1 MNKPAFKHM
10 AGTALVVAAGF
21 LAGTAQAHHSVAAFD
36 RDHPATL
43 TGTVKSFT
51 WTNPHTW
58 LYLSVPDGKGG
69 EQEWKLEGGA
79 VNMLVRQGWTNKT
92 MEAGMKVKLLIAPR
106 RDGEYGA
113 GEWLRL
119 LEIDGKPFGKSSTP
133 AAGSTP

>member
-1 MNKPAFKHM
+1 MNTHTLKYAL
-10 AGTALVVAAGF
+10 GTALIASAGLLAAS
-21 LAGTAQAHHSVAAFD
+21 AQAHHSVAAFD

-43 TGTVKSFT
+43 SGVVKQFT

-58 LYLSVPDGKGG
+58 LYLMVPDGKGG

-79 VNMLVRQGWTNKT
+79 VNMLVRQGWSNKT
-92 MEAGMKVKLLIAPR
+92 MLTGMKVKLLIAPR

-119 LEIDGKPFGKSSTP
+119 LEIDGKPFGNSATP